1 MRVNRWELNG
11 GYRGKSSRRNDLRL
25 IECVLRVFGNLG
37 RRSDPESSILTIS
50 RDRAIFPNCRKL
62 MLGKALD
69 FNGFRNYCG
78 FRGSG
83 PPASPRSTACSCLLF
98 SNGMTTRDHSS
109 GGHGGFDSGRSSRD
123 VDKRW
128 NRYNRAALCR
138 AEETESSVQLILGH
152 HTSSSCPKPRCRA
165 GQAPAAPAAR
175 SCDRFHQNN

>member
-1 MRVNRWELNG
+1 MIYIVWGGIRPSPKGDENDEVHCPKMRVNRWELNR
-11 GYRGKSSRRNDLRL
+11 GYRGKSSGRNDLRL
-25 IECVLRVFGNLG
+25 IECVLRVFGNLVG
-37 RRSDPESSILTIS
+37 ALIPNHQFSQFS

-123 VDKRW
+123 VEFLR
-128 NRYNRAALCR
+128 
-138 AEETESSVQLILGH
+138 
-152 HTSSSCPKPRCRA
+152 
-165 GQAPAAPAAR
+165 
-175 SCDRFHQNN
+175 

>member
-1 MRVNRWELNG
+1 MSVKFLT
-11 GYRGKSSRRNDLRL
+11 LA
-25 IECVLRVFGNLG
+25 
-37 RRSDPESSILTIS
+37 SDPDFEFSAIWVGALIPNHLFSQFS

-109 GGHGGFDSGRSSRD
+109 GGHGGFDGE
-123 VDKRW
+123 
-128 NRYNRAALCR
+128 AL
-138 AEETESSVQLILGH
+138 AMSTN
-152 HTSSSCPKPRCRA
+152 A
-165 GQAPAAPAAR
+165 GT
-175 SCDRFHQNN
+175 DTT